1 MITGKAIVFGD
12 NIDTDQII
20 GAHHLTLAS
29 VAEMAPF
36 AFEHHPHFV
45 SEFTPGDIIVGGENF
60 GCGSSREQAVG
71 VLRERG
77 VGAVVA
83 AGFARIFFR
92 NAINLGLP
100 VIICPQAATIRPEER
115 LKIEGD
121 CLRVVETARCYLIEP
136 LPSFVRDIVAHGG
149 IIAMLRD
156 RAAGEVLKR

>member
-36 AFEHHPHFV
+36 AFEHHPQFV
-45 SEFTPGDIIVGGENF
+45 CGFTPGDIIVGGENF

-71 VLRERG
+71 VLKQRG
-77 VGAVVA
+77 AGAVVA

-100 VIICPQAATIRPEER
+100 VIVCPQAAAIRPGER
-115 LKIEGD
+115 LEIDGD
-121 CLRVVETARCYLIEP
+121 CLRVVETARRYPIEP
-136 LPSFVRDIVAHGG
+136 LPSFIRDIVAHGG
-149 IIAMLRD
+149 IIAMLRS
-156 RAAGEVLKR
+156 RAAGEALII